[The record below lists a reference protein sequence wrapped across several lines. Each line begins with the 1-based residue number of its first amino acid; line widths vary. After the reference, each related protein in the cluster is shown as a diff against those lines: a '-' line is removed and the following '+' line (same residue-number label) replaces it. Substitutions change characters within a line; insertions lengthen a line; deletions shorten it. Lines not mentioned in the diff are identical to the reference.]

1 MLKSELLEK
10 LKDIAEDADVNETIL
25 GMDDFA
31 KSSEIDVTKI
41 TLDDYK
47 NMLANNEI
55 VKAYFTSQL
64 DSGISKAVNSHD
76 QKFMKDKFPKLLEEE
91 VQKRLNADLTPEQK
105 QIKEMQ
111 AQLDAMKAEKERAE
125 LLNANSKKLKE
136 QGLNTDLAKYINC
149 DEDIAFFKEFI
160 DSSVQAGVKAKLGES
175 NYKPPV
181 DVKEPEE
188 IDPFLKGFRED

>member
-10 LKDIAEDADVNETIL
+10 LKDIAEDADVNEIIL

-136 QGLNTDLAKYINC
+136 QGLNTDLAKYINS
-149 DEDIAFFKEFI
+149 DEDITFFKEFI
-160 DSSVQAGVKAKLGES
+160 DSSVHAGVKAKLVES
-175 NYKPPV
+175 NYKPLV
-181 DVKEPEE
+181 DVKQPEE